1 MTASVNDPHAELAE
15 LLVRSARV
23 EVPDARTC
31 LALAKAYQKVGDTAA
46 ATQWALAVTD
56 AGGDLSAWLAA
67 AGVLRK
73 SAPRL
78 PRAARVAVLGS
89 YTVDQF
95 AALLPLAAARSG
107 ISAEIYTC
115 GYGQYR
121 QEILDPTSDLYAFA
135 PDVVIL
141 AVHAGA
147 ADLPEFSATPQADV
161 EAEVA
166 AWARLWS
173 LIRTRTGARVVQHTF
188 VIPPEESFGHLAL
201 KTPGARSSMLREVNR
216 LLAHEAGDAVALVD
230 CEQLAG
236 KVGKDAWFSA
246 RYWHLA
252 KQAVSL
258 GCVPVLARHTAAVV
272 AAQLGLSRKCLVLD
286 LDNTLWGG
294 VLGEDGLHGIK
305 LGEGPVGE
313 AFSAFQSYILQ
324 LQRRGVVLALCSKNN
339 ESDVREV
346 FREHPDMVLTLDDIA
361 LVMAGWDDK
370 PAQLRRIAKSLDLG
384 LDSLLFVDD
393 NPAEREA
400 VRQLVPEVDVL
411 ALPADP
417 AGYVAAL
424 ANYPYFEPATITADD
439 RARTEQYRAR
449 ADIATLQEES
459 SSLESFWSSLQM
471 SMSVERLD
479 AANLARAAQ
488 LVGKTNQFNLTI
500 RRRSADQLA
509 TIADD
514 SRWVAWCFR
523 LRDRFANHGLVGLL
537 LAEQQS
543 DNELVIDTWL
553 MSCRVIGRSVE
564 DEMMQLVLVEAARR
578 GCARVVGNYVEG
590 PKNALVSG
598 LYQRLGFSALDGD
611 GDTSRWTLDVPGA
624 QVGRG
629 FIEVLTP
636 MEDLHG

>member
-1 MTASVNDPHAELAE
+1 MTASVEDSHAELAD
-15 LLVRSARV
+15 LLVRSTRV

-31 LALAKAYQKVGDTAA
+31 LALAKAYQRIGDKAA

-56 AGGDLSAWLAA
+56 AEGDLSAWLAA

-73 SAPRL
+73 SAPPL
-78 PRAARVAVLGS
+78 PRTARIAVLGS

-95 AALLPLAAARSG
+95 AALLPLAAARTG
-107 ISAEIYTC
+107 IAAEIYTC

-121 QEILDPTSDLYAFA
+121 QEILDPTSGLYAFA

-141 AVHAGA
+141 AVHAGEA
-147 ADLPEFSATPQADV
+147 GLPEFSASPQADIDT
-161 EAEVA
+161 EVA
-166 AWARLWS
+166 AWSQLWS
-173 LIRTRTGARVVQHTF
+173 LIRARTGARIVQHTF
-188 VIPPEESFGHLAL
+188 VVPPEESFGHLAV
-201 KTPGARSSMLREVNR
+201 KTPGVRSSMLREVNR
-216 LLAHEAGDAVALVD
+216 MLAKEAGDVVALVD
-230 CEQLAG
+230 CDQLAG
-236 KVGKDAWFSA
+236 RVGKDVWFNA

-258 GCVPVLARHTAAVV
+258 ACVPILTRHTAAVV

-305 LGEGPVGE
+305 LGAGAVGE
-313 AFSAFQSYILQ
+313 AFSAFQSYVLQ
-324 LQRRGVVLALCSKNN
+324 LQRRGIVLAVCSKNN
-339 ESDVREV
+339 ESDVLEV

-411 ALPADP
+411 SLPADP

-449 ADIATLQEES
+449 AGIAILQEES

-471 SMSVERLD
+471 SMGVERLD
-479 AANLARAAQ
+479 AANLTRAAQ

-500 RRRSADQLA
+500 RRRSPDQLA
-509 TIADD
+509 AIAED

-543 DNELVIDTWL
+543 DEELFVDTWL

-564 DEMMQLVLVEAARR
+564 DEMMQLVLSEASRR
-578 GCARVVGNYVEG
+578 GCRRVVGSYVKG

-598 LYQRLGFSALDGD
+598 LYQRLGFSPLDSD
-611 GDTSRWTLDVPGA
+611 GDTSRWTHDVAGGR
-624 QVGRG
+624 VGRG

-636 MEDLHG
+636 LEDLHG